1 MIKLISS
8 FFLFAEKMEKDQW
21 VAEKKEKDQWKGLI
35 LWKRINVRV

>member
-21 VAEKKEKDQWKGLI
+21 FAEKKEKGSMEGLI
-35 LWKRINVRV
+35 L